1 MAAMTSE
8 PPPGV
13 QVRPIL
19 LLLLYA
25 LLGGAS
31 FSVAKFAVGHGVPAS
46 GYAFWQ
52 CAGAGAVILAVC
64 LLRRSKFW
72 IDRTAFVFYAVTGL
86 VCLAL
91 PNIVMF
97 VVLRHIPAGIM
108 AMVVAMMPLMTYAL
122 TLIVGSERANVR
134 RLAGLLCGLAG
145 VLLVLLPKAG
155 LPDPAMTPWVAL
167 AIATPALYSL
177 GNVFVSRRRPAEI
190 DVLALTLGMLAAAA
204 LGLLFF
210 TLATG
215 NFYVPRVPLGAI
227 ELAIAG
233 QVFVSGLGY
242 VLFFEIIRL
251 AGPVFFSQI
260 GYLVTIS
267 GMSFGMLFHG
277 EAYSLWVWGAV
288 LVIFLGLTL
297 VNPRRQ
303 RPGLGERLG
312 AEGKAP
318 SS

>member
-1 MAAMTSE
+1 MTAQ
-8 PPPGV
+8 PGPGG
-13 QVRPIL
+13 QGRPLL

-31 FSVAKFAVGHGVPAS
+31 FSIAKFAVGHGVPAS

-52 CAGAGAVILAVC
+52 CAGSGAVMLAVC
-64 LLRRSKFW
+64 LLWRRRFW
-72 IDRTAFVFYAVTGL
+72 TGRQALVFYTVTGL
-86 VCLAL
+86 ICLAL

-108 AMVVAMMPLMTYAL
+108 AMVVAMMPLLTYGLAL
-122 TLIVGSERANVR
+122 VARSERANAR
-134 RLAGLLCGLAG
+134 RLAGLVCGLAG
-145 VLLVLLPKAG
+145 VLLILLPRTG

-177 GNVFVSRRRPAEI
+177 GNIFVSRCRPAEV
-190 DVLALTLGMLAAAA
+190 DVLGLTFGMLATAA
-204 LGLLFF
+204 LGLLLF
-210 TLATG
+210 TLATDS
-215 NFYVPRVPLGAI
+215 FYVPRLPLGAI

-242 VLFFEIIRL
+242 ILFFEIIRL

-267 GMSFGMLFHG
+267 GMSFGMLFHD
-277 EAYSLWVWGAV
+277 ETYSIWVWGAV
-288 LVIFLGLTL
+288 LVIFAGLAL
-297 VNPRRQ
+297 VSPRRQ
-303 RPGLGERLG
+303 RPGVAEPLGVER
-312 AEGKAP
+312 EAP
-318 SS
+318 SPQAD